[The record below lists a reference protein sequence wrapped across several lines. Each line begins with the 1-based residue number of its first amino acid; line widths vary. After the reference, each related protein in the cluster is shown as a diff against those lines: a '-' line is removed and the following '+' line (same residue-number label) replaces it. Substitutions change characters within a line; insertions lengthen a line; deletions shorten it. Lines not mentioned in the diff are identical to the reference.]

1 MKKNNKK
8 FFIET
13 LEQRIM
19 LDGAGAST
27 FIDTLEDTAHNKFS
41 LNNESKVNKFVESGN
56 KDSDVKL
63 PFINQ
68 TRDQKRNELKQIVFI
83 DTQVEDYQQLIRAFD
98 KNTEIHLIQSNENG
112 FDKINQTLKGYK
124 NIDSLHIIGHGSAGQ
139 ILFGDAL
146 LSNDTFNQY
155 SKTLKSIGNNLSPS
169 GDILFYGCNI
179 ASNERGLSLI
189 NKISEITKADI
200 AASDDVTGKGGDWKL
215 ESKVGN
221 IETKNINQTDYQH
234 DLVMYR
240 TANAAT
246 SASEVTVNADGIA
259 SIRGAMAAFTGT
271 ADRNAFDFKASRDHY
286 ANPNGSGPFQDYYL
300 TYDSG
305 TFGTGDK
312 NDSDGVNRFTVVL
325 EQTGITSGNIIARR
339 PDNPGS
345 TKTESQWNG
354 NTYRRYIND
363 ADFHHYELKTT
374 RSSPDADE
382 GPLDVYMVALDS
394 HFGSN
399 SDRYDKIAQVVFDR
413 EIVGI
418 LIGNNETVKSS
429 SSLSNID
436 IDLHNSN
443 NSTYPNSVHSNRQ
456 FEDIQWRSFQNT
468 YSNGQWGYG
477 TNTGGDWFAVGGT
490 DNKTL
495 HIAAKNT
502 GGGDYARILVKGEV
516 NNAPV
521 ARNDVGV
528 IVEDGTLTVADGA
541 NANVSGIYNA
551 TGEHSGDVLTTNSGS
566 HADTDADSDT
576 LVVSAVRVGSSEG
589 SGTAGTLGQALTGT
603 YGQLT
608 LNANGSYS
616 YVANQDAADALDA
629 GDTATDVFNYTVSD
643 GNGGTDIATITITIL
658 GANDVPV
665 AQNDVGVIVEN
676 GTLTVSDGANANVA
690 GIYDATGEHSGDVIN
705 TSSSSHSDSDLDD
718 SASLNITQIK
728 ENGGSNSA
736 VSSGSSYNS
745 SGTSVTGTY
754 GTLTIGADGSYTY
767 IANTA
772 AAEALDAG
780 DTANDVFHYTVSD
793 GTATDTATITITVL
807 GANDAPVAQNDVGVI
822 VEDGTLTVANG
833 ANANVSGSY
842 NATGEHTGDVIHT
855 SLSGSK
861 DTDIDGDDTVN
872 LVVSAVRVGSSEGSG
887 TAGTLGQALTGTYG
901 QLTLNANGS
910 YSYVANQDAADAL
923 DAGDTATDVFN
934 YTVSDGT
941 ATDTA
946 TITITILGANDAP
959 VAQNDVG
966 VIVEDGTLTVSDG
979 ANANVEDSYD
989 ATGEHSGDVL
999 QTSSS
1004 SHKDND
1010 ADGDDPVNLVV
1021 SAVSSVGSG
1030 TTGTLG
1036 QALTGTYGQLTLN
1049 ANGSYTYVANQDAA
1063 DALDAGDSATDVFNY
1078 TVSDGNGGTDTATI
1092 TITIL
1097 GATEAP
1103 TSTNPT
1109 VYKEEKEEGKKKS
1122 KRDIRRE
1129 KRQERKAEK
1138 IAAKKFELPESS
1150 DKKFNQGLKLVDL
1163 VAESNSED
1171 GLSLKFKV
1179 FNDEGKEVQK
1189 YYGIM
1194 KDGSELPAWI
1204 TVDSKTGK
1212 ASTDI
1217 PKDIDLLEFKIIA
1230 VDTDNNKKQVNVIID
1245 PEKISQ
1251 DKDIMKQVNKKN
1263 SSNITVNNNGLVE
1276 LNTTNEDGLTIK
1288 TATDAVNQNKSFKDI
1303 VSSIEANE
1311 EFKIQ
1316 SESRDFNSDFIFK
1329 LENILE
1335 LNFDK
1340 IKLVLK
1346 NGSEIPSWILFD
1358 EATGKITAN
1367 PPAGIE
1373 ALDFK
1378 IIIEDTDGVV
1388 TVKDLE
1394 IDFIKNDNNTLLDIE
1409 DTEINFVSLNQQ
1421 LIIESDNL
1429 DNYGE
1434 KLINNL

>member
-8 FFIET
+8 FFIEA

-27 FIDTLEDTAHNKFS
+27 FIDTLEDTAHTKFS
-41 LNNESKVNKFVESGN
+41 LNNESKVNKFVEIAN

-179 ASNERGLSLI
+179 ASNEKGLSLI

-200 AASDDVTGKGGDWKL
+200 AASDDVTGKSGDWKL

-240 TANAAT
+240 TASAAT
-246 SASEVTVNADGIA
+246 TAAEVTVGADGIT

-271 ADRNAFDFKASRDHY
+271 ADRNAFDFKSSRDH
-286 ANPNGSGPFQDYYL
+286 NPDDSDEWRNYYL
-300 TYDSG
+300 TYNSG
-305 TFGTGDK
+305 TFGTG
-312 NDSDGVNRFTVVL
+312 NNSHSDGVNRFTVVL

-339 PDNPGS
+339 PDNPGAGTKNES
-345 TKTESQWNG
+345 TWNG

-394 HFGSN
+394 HFGNN
-399 SDRYDKIAQVVFDR
+399 SDRYNKIAEVVFDR

-456 FEDIQWRSFQNT
+456 FETIQWRSFQNT
-468 YSNGQWGYG
+468 YSNSKWGYG

-516 NNAPV
+516 ANNAPV

-528 IVEDGTLTVADGA
+528 IVEDGTLTVSDGA
-541 NANVSGIYNA
+541 NANLSGSYDA

-589 SGTAGTLGQALTGT
+589 SGTAGTLGQALDGT

-616 YVANQDAADALDA
+616 YVANKDAADVLDA

-658 GANDVPV
+658 GANDAPV

-676 GTLTVSDGANANVA
+676 GTLTV
-690 GIYDATGEHSGDVIN
+690 
-705 TSSSSHSDSDLDD
+705 
-718 SASLNITQIK
+718 
-728 ENGGSNSA
+728 
-736 VSSGSSYNS
+736 
-745 SGTSVTGTY
+745 
-754 GTLTIGADGSYTY
+754 
-767 IANTA
+767 
-772 AAEALDAG
+772 
-780 DTANDVFHYTVSD
+780 
-793 GTATDTATITITVL
+793 
-807 GANDAPVAQNDVGVI
+807 
-822 VEDGTLTVANG
+822 ANG

-842 NATGEHTGDVIHT
+842 DATGEHTGDVIHT

-861 DTDIDGDDTVN
+861 DTDVDGDDTAN
-872 LVVSAVRVGSSEGSG
+872 LVVSAVREGGS
-887 TAGTLGQALTGTYG
+887 
-901 QLTLNANGS
+901 
-910 YSYVANQDAADAL
+910 
-923 DAGDTATDVFN
+923 
-934 YTVSDGT
+934 
-941 ATDTA
+941 
-946 TITITILGANDAP
+946 
-959 VAQNDVG
+959 
-966 VIVEDGTLTVSDG
+966 
-979 ANANVEDSYD
+979 
-989 ATGEHSGDVL
+989 
-999 QTSSS
+999 
-1004 SHKDND
+1004 
-1010 ADGDDPVNLVV
+1010 
-1021 SAVSSVGSG
+1021 
-1030 TTGTLG
+1030 
-1036 QALTGTYGQLTLN
+1036 
-1049 ANGSYTYVANQDAA
+1049 
-1063 DALDAGDSATDVFNY
+1063 
-1078 TVSDGNGGTDTATI
+1078 
-1092 TITIL
+1092 
-1097 GATEAP
+1097 
-1103 TSTNPT
+1103 
-1109 VYKEEKEEGKKKS
+1109 
-1122 KRDIRRE
+1122 
-1129 KRQERKAEK
+1129 
-1138 IAAKKFELPESS
+1138 
-1150 DKKFNQGLKLVDL
+1150 
-1163 VAESNSED
+1163 
-1171 GLSLKFKV
+1171 
-1179 FNDEGKEVQK
+1179 
-1189 YYGIM
+1189 
-1194 KDGSELPAWI
+1194 
-1204 TVDSKTGK
+1204 
-1212 ASTDI
+1212 
-1217 PKDIDLLEFKIIA
+1217 
-1230 VDTDNNKKQVNVIID
+1230 
-1245 PEKISQ
+1245 
-1251 DKDIMKQVNKKN
+1251 
-1263 SSNITVNNNGLVE
+1263 
-1276 LNTTNEDGLTIK
+1276 
-1288 TATDAVNQNKSFKDI
+1288 
-1303 VSSIEANE
+1303 
-1311 EFKIQ
+1311 
-1316 SESRDFNSDFIFK
+1316 
-1329 LENILE
+1329 
-1335 LNFDK
+1335 
-1340 IKLVLK
+1340 
-1346 NGSEIPSWILFD
+1346 
-1358 EATGKITAN
+1358 
-1367 PPAGIE
+1367 
-1373 ALDFK
+1373 
-1378 IIIEDTDGVV
+1378 
-1388 TVKDLE
+1388 
-1394 IDFIKNDNNTLLDIE
+1394 
-1409 DTEINFVSLNQQ
+1409 
-1421 LIIESDNL
+1421 
-1429 DNYGE
+1429 
-1434 KLINNL
+1434 